1 MLAINNTNNI
11 YNKSYSTVKYNTD
24 EDIISVMAI
33 IFISILKPNLSSNI
47 PHIKRPVPFIA
58 PNNMPKTKIDD

>member
-1 MLAINNTNNI
+1 
-11 YNKSYSTVKYNTD
+11 VKYNTD